1 MEQDSFVICSVSVQ
15 DSVNQLLQQYVM
27 HLIQTEQHDLVP
39 IYACHMRQDVRRIT
53 YASYFHSLTQRDMA
67 DCHAVYRS
75 AWESFTRW
83 PRGDINGET
92 ELDDIVEQ
100 VCHFLHK
107 SNMYIYA
114 WAARC
119 HTWLLIKLT
128 PKDIVFSLPF

>member
-1 MEQDSFVICSVSVQ
+1 MKQVITCVHVQ
-15 DSVNQLLQQYVM
+15 DSVNQLLQQYAG

-53 YASYFHSLTQRDMA
+53 YASYFQSLTQRDMA

-83 PRGDINGET
+83 PRGDISGET

-100 VCHFLHK
+100 VSHLFHMHDTHMNWRKMLFK
-107 SNMYIYA
+107 
-114 WAARC
+114 
-119 HTWLLIKLT
+119 
-128 PKDIVFSLPF
+128 

>member
-1 MEQDSFVICSVSVQ
+1 MEQESSVLCCVRMQ

-27 HLIQTEQHDLVP
+27 HLMQTEQHELVP
-39 IYACHMRQDVRRIT
+39 KYACHMRQDVRRIT

-67 DCHAVYRS
+67 DCHAAYQS

-100 VCHFLHK
+100 VSHLLHIHDTLLF
-107 SNMYIYA
+107 SNN
-114 WAARC
+114 
-119 HTWLLIKLT
+119 LS
-128 PKDIVFSLPF
+128 FN

>member
-1 MEQDSFVICSVSVQ
+1 MEPESFMLCHVPMQ

-27 HLIQTEQHDLVP
+27 HLIQTEQHELVP
-39 IYACHMRQDVRRIT
+39 IYACHMRQNVRRTT

-67 DCHAVYRS
+67 DCRAVYQS

-100 VCHFLHK
+100 VSHSFD
-107 SNMYIYA
+107 Y
-114 WAARC
+114 
-119 HTWLLIKLT
+119 
-128 PKDIVFSLPF
+128 V